1 MKHCSNCGTV
11 VNDNANFCE
20 KCGYSFSGNNPQINS
35 QNDAPSGG
43 FAILSFFF
51 PIVGVI
57 LWLAW
62 SKSPKKAKSCG
73 KGALAGFI
81 VGLILFIIFI
91 FIGIPIITAMN
102 NISEREPLL
111 FYDNLPDVPDE
122 VLSWYTGIGTITT
135 KTRYSIDQTVTVNMI
150 IGYNSDDTVTL
161 SELESLQNELRDFTK
176 RYFSE
181 KMGIELTISN
191 ENWLEREIIEI
202 LNSRYL
208 NKAKIKRIKFEK
220 MEVKGDY

>member
-1 MKHCSNCGTV
+1 MKHCSNCGLE

-20 KCGYSFSGNNPQINS
+20 KCGYSFSGNIPQINNK
-35 QNDAPSGG
+35 NDAPSGG

-51 PIVGVI
+51 PIIGLI

-62 SKSPKKAKSCG
+62 SKSPQKAKSCG

-81 VGLILFIIFI
+81 VGVIVFFIFI
-91 FIGIPIITAMN
+91 FIGVPIITTMN
-102 NISEREPLL
+102 TNSKESPLL
-111 FYDNLPDVPDE
+111 FSDDSIDVPND

-135 KTRYSIDQTVTVNMI
+135 KTRFSIDQTVTVNMI
-150 IGYNSDDTVTL
+150 IGYNSGDTVTL

-181 KMGIELTISN
+181 KMGMELTVNN
-191 ENWLEREIIEI
+191 ENRLEREIIEI
-202 LNSRYL
+202 LKSRYL
-208 NKAKIKRIKFEK
+208 NKANIKRIKFEK